1 MGGPMRRSFRLAA
14 ILVIVACLTVPVTAG
29 PAPADLPD
37 AYRHWFVS
45 DRSVTCVTPDGRDRH
60 CSITEAEHV
69 EVRRN
74 PADTAALVFVTYLPD
89 PTATGD
95 ATQLAAA
102 AFRRDA
108 GGWRL
113 VRAIPDAGGA
123 PAGKV
128 VFAGGTATY
137 PVAVPKPGDPRC
149 CPTGRRQVSI
159 DLR

>member
-1 MGGPMRRSFRLAA
+1 MGGPMRRSSRLTA
-14 ILVIVACLTVPVTAG
+14 ILAIGTCPMGPAMAG
-29 PAPADLPD
+29 PAQADLTG
-37 AYRHWFVS
+37 AFRRWFAT
-45 DRSVTCVTPDGRDRH
+45 DPSVTCVTPDGRDRR
-60 CSITEAEHV
+60 CSITQAEHV
-69 EVRRN
+69 EVRRS

-89 PTATGD
+89 PTAIGN

-102 AFRRDA
+102 AFRRDP

-113 VRAIPDAGGA
+113 VRTIPSAGGA

-128 VFAGGTATY
+128 AFTGETASY